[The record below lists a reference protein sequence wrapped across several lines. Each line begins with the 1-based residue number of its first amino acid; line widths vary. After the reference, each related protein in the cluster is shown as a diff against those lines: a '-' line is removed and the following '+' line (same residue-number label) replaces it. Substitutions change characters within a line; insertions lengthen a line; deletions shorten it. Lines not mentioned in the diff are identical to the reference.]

1 MLCVGTNIVIWYWR
15 KLRVCSF
22 QLEDYLLLLYA
33 DRIYSVIQSSKHVFS
48 HRLTENNNGVDCISS
63 FDQIEAVWLKS
74 KSTGGRFEKVLT
86 GYHKVQSLCTNL
98 KKSWGLGVLNIFA
111 MPCYRSRKAIW
122 LKEKR
127 KKLLQWSICLSCVE
141 GSNIKSSLSVKLY

>member
-1 MLCVGTNIVIWYWR
+1 M
-15 KLRVCSF
+15 CSF
-22 QLEDYLLLLYA
+22 QLEDLVLLYA

-86 GYHKVQSLCTNL
+86 GYQVQSLCKNL
-98 KKSWGLGVLNIFA
+98 KNS
-111 MPCYRSRKAIW
+111 
-122 LKEKR
+122 
-127 KKLLQWSICLSCVE
+127 
-141 GSNIKSSLSVKLY
+141 